1 MKKIL
6 FGVLALSVG
15 WTTPL
20 LAQGEMDVYKLSG
33 NHLVGTARSVS
44 MGGAFGALGGDLGGV
59 AINPEGIGVYR
70 GSEFVATLNFQ
81 NTASNLLG
89 DKFNK
94 SRLDFSSIGYVANIQ
109 LYDKSMS
116 RLNLGFS
123 YNRLKS
129 FGRKYTME
137 PGSQGTSLTDYIAK
151 KSQGISVQDLRN
163 SVSSNGFTPV
173 SGVPWLSILGYQS
186 YLINPA
192 SVVNNEQLYQSVITQ
207 GETVAPLLDVEEKG
221 GVNRYDFTIGTSFS
235 DKLNIGLSLSVTDL
249 DYELNSTYEEGFLS
263 GTNNG
268 FALNNYLR
276 TTGSGFQVG
285 VGAIYRPVD
294 ELRIGVSYQ
303 SPTWYQMSD
312 NYAASMEENVAA
324 YTTATDYASGKVST
338 GGYQD
343 DYQMR
348 TPDKWTFSVAT
359 ILGKKAI
366 VSLDYEVSN
375 YKLMELSQSG
385 YSSAYADVNRYI
397 QEDFRTA
404 SALRLGAE
412 YRFTPRFSG
421 RLGYAWQQSPMK
433 ADYTKQL
440 ANEIVTA
447 GTVTQFSVDGN
458 STAFTCGLGYR
469 LTKTMYL
476 DAALVTATQKS
487 KLYAFSPVFDADNT
501 HLATVPS
508 ADLKTSQVTGLLTL
522 GVKF

>member
-1 MKKIL
+1 MKKTL
-6 FGVLALSVG
+6 FTVLALSIG
-15 WTTPL
+15 SAMPT

-44 MGGAFGALGGDLGGV
+44 MGGAFGALGGDLGGI
-59 AINPEGIGVYR
+59 AINPAGIGVYKS
-70 GSEFVATLNFQ
+70 SEFVATLNFQ
-81 NTASNLLG
+81 NVGSNLLG

-94 SRLDFSSIGYVANIQ
+94 SRLDFSSIGYVANIEMNNE
-109 LYDKSMS
+109 DVS

-151 KSQGISVQDLRN
+151 KTQGVPVQDLQ
-163 SVSSNGFTPV
+163 SSLSSNSFTPV

-186 YLINPA
+186 YLINPV
-192 SVVNNEQLYQSVITQ
+192 SVVNGEQLYQSVITK

-221 GVNRYDFTIGTSFS
+221 GVNRYDFTIGTSFG
-235 DKLNIGLSLSVTDL
+235 DKFNVGLSLSVTDL
-249 DYELNSTYEEGFLS
+249 DYELSSAYEEGLLS

-285 VGAIYRPVD
+285 VGAIYRPID

-312 NYAASMEENVAA
+312 NYAASMEANVAA
-324 YTTATDYASGKVST
+324 YATATNYTPGKVST
-338 GGYQD
+338 GGYQN

-359 ILGKKAI
+359 VLGKKAI
-366 VSLDYEVSN
+366 LSLDYEVSN
-375 YKLMELSQSG
+375 YKLMKLSQSG

-404 SALRLGAE
+404 SALRVGAE
-412 YRFTPRFSG
+412 YRFTPRLSG
-421 RLGYAWQQSPMK
+421 RLGYACQYSPMK
-433 ADYTKQL
+433 ADYDKSL
-440 ANEIVTA
+440 KNEIVTA
-447 GTVTQFSVDGN
+447 GTVTQFMVDGN
-458 STAFTCGLGYR
+458 SSAVTCGLGYR
-469 LTKTMYL
+469 LTRTVYL

-508 ADLKTSQVTGLLTL
+508 VDLKTSQVTGLLTL